1 MQEEIGLF
9 GTCCSKSSLFAPIGQ
24 TSRWESH
31 WDLEPKALPPLN
43 CTLNKPALCCCMR
56 ACSVAQSCP
65 TFASLRTVACQAPLF
80 MGFSQQETGEACH
93 FLLLGNLLNS
103 EIEPTSPASPAL
115 QTDSLLLNHWEAPS
129 LVATFI

>member
-1 MQEEIGLF
+1 MTFTSGKGVRGKAWYTAQP
-9 GTCCSKSSLFAPIGQ
+9 AQ
-24 TSRWESH
+24 T
-31 WDLEPKALPPLN
+31 LLLLMAIM
-43 CTLNKPALCCCMR
+43 C
-56 ACSVAQSCP
+56 AQSLQSCL
-65 TFASLRTVACQAPLF
+65 TLCNSLRTVACQAPLF